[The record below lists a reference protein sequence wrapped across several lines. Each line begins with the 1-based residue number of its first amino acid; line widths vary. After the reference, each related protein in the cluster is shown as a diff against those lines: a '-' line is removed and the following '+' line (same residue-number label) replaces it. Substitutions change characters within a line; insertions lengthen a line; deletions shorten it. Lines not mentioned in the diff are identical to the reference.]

1 MTDSATSPFVLLRT
15 VHGLVDVDVRTIAG
29 NITHAPDGHERIY
42 LRSTITDTT
51 LLHFATAE
59 EADAAVTLLHAAREQ
74 HDDARAEDA
83 RAKVVGE
90 AIRESG
96 KEFTREVAAAFS
108 EVVATFSKFGFGP
121 VAQHEGRASD
131 SHASSHAAEQ
141 APRDATLPQVEA
153 LRKFL
158 HENGYVTWKSDVK
171 TSGLVQ
177 LHLTCGVVVSLYTA
191 TGTAVVQGKPSDADR
206 KAIIEL
212 LRVDEWKV

>member
-1 MTDSATSPFVLLRT
+1 MPDSATSPFVLLST
-15 VHGLVDVDVRTIAG
+15 ATGLVSVDVRAIAG

-131 SHASSHAAEQ
+131 SRATES
-141 APRDATLPQVEA
+141 APRDAMLPQVEA

-158 HENGYVTWKSDVK
+158 HENGYATRKTDVK
-171 TSGLVQ
+171 ANGLVQ
-177 LHLTCGVVVSLYTA
+177 LHLTCGAVVCLYTT

-206 KAIIEL
+206 KAIVEL